1 MADIDVRADERDL
14 GDPGSVTD
22 APPDAPTR
30 RTGGPV
36 PTADDLS
43 VLHLHDRHTAL
54 GLTAEDLV
62 GMYRTILTARVLDQ
76 KIWGLNRMGKAAFVV
91 SGQGHE
97 GAQVGSAW
105 ALRAGHDVVLPY
117 YRDTG
122 VMLTVGMSVEQI
134 LMAVLAR
141 AADPNS
147 GARQMPNHWGW
158 SEGNVITG
166 SSPIATQL
174 PHAAGLAYAAKLR
187 REDRVAVSWFGEGA
201 TSKGDFH
208 EALNFAGIHQLPMVF
223 VCENNGYAIS
233 VPMSSESAVDD
244 VADRAHGYGFGGV
257 IVDGNDPLD
266 VYAAVHAAVRHARR
280 GDGPTLVECKTY
292 RYLAHTSDDD
302 DRTYRTPQEVE
313 AWRKKDPLRRIT
325 QYLIEQRLLSEADE
339 ERIEAEV
346 KAEVDAAA
354 KTAEASAAPEPRS
367 AYTRVFAQPLR
378 PVPGA
383 PEGASDPAPA
393 PVAMAVP
400 DGGTERNIVDTVR
413 WTQQQLMAG
422 DDRVVILGEDVGP
435 RGGVFRATDGLA
447 AEFGGGR
454 VIDTPLAE
462 SSIIGIGIGLAL
474 AGLRPIAEIQFADF
488 IHSGFDQLVSEAARI
503 HYRSNGDF
511 AVPMVVRAPW
521 GGGVHGALYH
531 SQSIEATYAH
541 IPGLK
546 VVVPSTPAD
555 VCGMLRTSIED
566 ADPVLFL
573 EHKKTYRLITGLVPD
588 GAEWRVP
595 IGLADVAR
603 AGDDLTVV
611 TYGLHRHLC
620 LEAAQVLEDED
631 GASVEVVD
639 LRTISPLDRDTV
651 LASVSRTGRCLVVHE
666 DNVSFGVGAEVAAI
680 VAQEAFW
687 DLDAPVRRL
696 ATADVPS
703 YPFAGPLEAEL
714 FIDAA
719 KIVDAMRASLRD

>member
-1 MADIDVRADERDL
+1 MADIDVRATDDEM
-14 GDPGSVTD
+14 GDPGAVAEAD
-22 APPDAPTR
+22 DPPR

-43 VLHLHDRHTAL
+43 VLHLHDRHSDL

-62 GMYRTILTARVLDQ
+62 DMYRTILTARVLDQ

-97 GAQVGSAW
+97 GVQVGSAW

-122 VMLTVGMSVEQI
+122 VMLTLGMSVEQI
-134 LMAVLAR
+134 LLAVLAR
-141 AADPNS
+141 ADDPNS

-158 SEGNVITG
+158 ADGGVITG

-187 REDRVAVSWFGEGA
+187 KEDKVAVSYFGEGA

-266 VYAAVHAAVRHARR
+266 VYAAVHSAVRHARR

-339 ERIEAEV
+339 ERIEGEV
-346 KAEVDAAA
+346 KEEVDRAA
-354 KTAEASAAPEPRS
+354 KAAEAAAAPEPRT
-367 AYTRVFAQPLR
+367 AYSKVFARPLR

-383 PEGASDPAPA
+383 PEGASDPVDA
-393 PVAMAVP
+393 PVAPPAP
-400 DGGTERNIVDTVR
+400 TEGTERNVIDTVR
-413 WTQQQLMAG
+413 WTQHQLMAS
-422 DDRVVILGEDVGP
+422 DDRVVVLGEDVGP

-447 AEFGGGR
+447 AEFGDGR
-454 VIDTPLAE
+454 VLDTPLAE

-511 AVPMVVRAPW
+511 SVPLVVRAPW

-541 IPGLK
+541 VPGLK

-555 VCGMLRTSIED
+555 VCGMLRTAIED
-566 ADPVLFL
+566 PDPVLFL
-573 EHKKTYRLITGLVPD
+573 EHKKTYRLVTGLVPD
-588 GAEWRVP
+588 DDGWRVP

-603 AGDDLTVV
+603 PGDDLTVV

-620 LEAAQVLEDED
+620 LEAAEVLAQEDE
-631 GASVEVVD
+631 ASVEVVD
-639 LRTISPLDRDTV
+639 LRTVSPLDRDTV
-651 LASVSRTGRCLVVHE
+651 LASVAKTGRCLVVHE
-666 DNVSFGVGAEVAAI
+666 DNRSFGVGAEVAAI
-680 VAQEAFW
+680 VAEEAFW

-703 YPFAGPLEAEL
+703 YPFAAPLEAEL
-714 FIDAA
+714 FIDTP
-719 KIVDAMRASLRD
+719 KITEAMRASLRD

>member
-1 MADIDVRADERDL
+1 MAGTDL
-14 GDPGSVTD
+14 PAT
-22 APPDAPTR
+22 DAPTR
-30 RTGGPV
+30 EAGAMPEPRGPRPSGGPV

-43 VLHLHDRHTAL
+43 VLHLHDRHSDL
-54 GLTAEDLV
+54 GLGTDDLV
-62 GMYRTILTARVLDQ
+62 GMYRTILTARRLDQ
-76 KIWGLNRMGKAAFVV
+76 KVWSLNRMGKAVFVV

-105 ALRAGHDVVLPY
+105 ALRAGHDIALPY

-122 VMLTVGMSVEQI
+122 VMLTLGMTMEQI
-134 LMAVLAR
+134 LLAVLAR
-141 AADPNS
+141 ADDPNS
-147 GARQMPNHWGW
+147 GGRQMPNHWGW
-158 SEGNVITG
+158 AEGNVITG

-174 PHAAGLAYAAKLR
+174 PHAAGLAYATKLG
-187 REDRVAVSWFGEGA
+187 REDRVTVSWFGEGA
-201 TSKGDFH
+201 SSKGDFH

-233 VPMSSESAVDD
+233 VPMRNESAVDH
-244 VADRAHGYGFGGV
+244 VADRAHSYGFGGV

-266 VYAAVHAAVRHARR
+266 VYAAVHTAIRRARK

-302 DRTYRTPQEVE
+302 DRTYRSSQEVE
-313 AWRKKDPLRRIT
+313 AWRKRDPLQRIT

-346 KAEVDAAA
+346 KAEVDTAA
-354 KTAEASAAPEPRS
+354 KAAEAAPSPEPRS
-367 AYTRVFAQPLR
+367 AYTKVFAR
-378 PVPGA
+378 PIHAVPGA
-383 PEGASDPAPA
+383 PSDLDLELVAPE
-393 PVAMAVP
+393 AMP
-400 DGGTERNIVDTVR
+400 LPEGGTERTIVDTIR
-413 WTQQQLMAG
+413 WTQQRLLAG
-422 DDRVVILGEDVGP
+422 DDRVVLFGEDVGP

-447 AEFGGGR
+447 TEFGDGR
-454 VIDTPLAE
+454 VFDTPLAE

-511 AVPMVVRAPW
+511 SVPLVVRAPW

-555 VCGMLRTSIED
+555 VCGMLRAAID
-566 ADPVLFL
+566 DPDPVLFL
-573 EHKKTYRLITGLVPD
+573 EHKKTYRLISGLVPD
-588 GAEWRVP
+588 DDAWRVP
-595 IGLADVAR
+595 IGLAEVAR
-603 AGDDLTVV
+603 VGDDLTVV

-620 LEAAQVLEDED
+620 LEAAEQLAQET
-631 GASVEVVD
+631 GASIEVVD
-639 LRTISPLDRDTV
+639 LRTISPLDRGTV
-651 LASVSRTGRCLVVHE
+651 LTSVAKTGRCLVVHE
-666 DNVSFGVGAEVAAI
+666 DNISFGVGAEVAAI
-680 VAQEAFW
+680 VAEEAFW

-703 YPFAGPLEAEL
+703 YPFAAPLEAEL
-714 FIDAA
+714 FVDTP
-719 KIVDAMRASLRD
+719 KIVAAMRQMLEV

>member
-1 MADIDVRADERDL
+1 MADIDVRATAGEPS
-14 GDPGSVTD
+14 DPEPVAG
-22 APPDAPTR
+22 AEPGPR

-43 VLHLHDRHTAL
+43 LLHLHDRHSAL

-105 ALRAGHDVVLPY
+105 ALRPGHDVVLPY

-122 VMLTVGMSVEQI
+122 VMLTLGMPVEQI
-134 LMAVLAR
+134 LLAVLAK
-141 AADPNS
+141 AGDPNS
-147 GARQMPNHWGW
+147 GGRQMPNHWGW
-158 SEGNVITG
+158 AEGNVITG

-174 PHAAGLAYAAKLR
+174 PHAAGLAYAVKLR
-187 REDRVAVSWFGEGA
+187 GEDRVVVSYFGEGA

-208 EALNFAGIHQLPMVF
+208 EAMNFAGIHQLPMVF

-233 VPMSSESAVDD
+233 VPMASESAVDD
-244 VADRAHGYGFGGV
+244 VADRAHAYGFGGV

-302 DRTYRTPQEVE
+302 DRTYRSAQEVE

-346 KAEVDAAA
+346 KAEVDRAA
-354 KTAEASAAPEPRS
+354 KAAEAAPNPDPAT
-367 AYTRVFAQPLR
+367 AYAKVFARPLR
-378 PVPGA
+378 PTPGA
-383 PEGASDPAPA
+383 PDGTSVAPNLPAATARPE
-393 PVAMAVP
+393 
-400 DGGTERNIVDTVR
+400 GGTERTIVDTVR
-413 WTQQQLMAG
+413 WTQHQLMAG
-422 DDRVVILGEDVGP
+422 DDRVVVLGEDVGP

-447 AEFGGGR
+447 AEFGRDR
-454 VIDTPLAE
+454 VLDTPLAE

-511 AVPMVVRAPW
+511 AVPLVVRAPW

-555 VCGMLRTSIED
+555 VCGMLRSALD
-566 ADPVLFL
+566 DPDPVLFL
-573 EHKKTYRLITGLVPD
+573 EHKKTYRLVTGLVPD
-588 GAEWRVP
+588 DDAWRVP
-595 IGLADVAR
+595 IGLAEVAR

-620 LEAAQVLEDED
+620 LEAAQILHDED
-631 GASVEVVD
+631 RASVEVID
-639 LRTISPLDRDTV
+639 LRTISPLDRTTV
-651 LASVSRTGRCLVVHE
+651 LASVARTGRCLIVHE
-666 DNVSFGVGAEVAAI
+666 DNVSFGVGAEVAA
-680 VAQEAFW
+680 VVVQEAFW

-703 YPFAGPLEAEL
+703 YPFAASLEGEL
-714 FIDAA
+714 FVDTP
-719 KIVDAMRASLRD
+719 KIVEAMRTSLRD

>member
-1 MADIDVRADERDL
+1 VADTDVRT
-14 GDPGSVTD
+14 GDAVVEQPGDVTD
-22 APPDAPTR
+22 APATGR

-43 VLHLHDRHTAL
+43 VLHLHDRHTEL
-54 GLTAEDLV
+54 DLSAEDLV
-62 GMYRTILTARVLDQ
+62 GMYRTILTARTLDQ
-76 KIWGLNRMGKAAFVV
+76 KIWSLNRMGKAAFVV

-105 ALRAGHDVVLPY
+105 ALRTGHDVVLPY

-122 VMLTVGMSVEQI
+122 VMLTLGMTVEQI
-134 LMAVLAR
+134 LLAVLAR
-141 AADPNS
+141 ADDPNS

-158 SEGNVITG
+158 AAGNVITG

-174 PHAAGLAYAAKLR
+174 PHAAGIAYASKVR
-187 REDRVAVSWFGEGA
+187 REEKVVVSYFGEGA

-208 EALNFAGIHQLPMVF
+208 EALNFAGIHSLPMVF

-244 VADRAHGYGFGGV
+244 VADRAHAYGFGGV

-266 VYAAVHAAVRHARR
+266 VYAAVHSAVRHARR

-354 KTAEASAAPEPRS
+354 KSAEASAAPEPRT
-367 AYTRVFAQPLR
+367 AYSKVFARPLR
-378 PVPGA
+378 PTPGA
-383 PEGASDPAPA
+383 PDGASDPSDTPA
-393 PVAMAVP
+393 AMPLP

-413 WTQQQLMAG
+413 WTQQQLLAS
-422 DDRVVILGEDVGP
+422 DDRVMILGEDVGP
-435 RGGVFRATDGLA
+435 RGGVFRATDNLA
-447 AEFGGGR
+447 EEFGHDR
-454 VIDTPLAE
+454 VLDTPLAE
-462 SSIIGIGIGLAL
+462 SSIIGIGVGLAL

-511 AVPMVVRAPW
+511 SVPLVVRAPW

-546 VVVPSTPAD
+546 VVAPSTPAD
-555 VCGMLRTSIED
+555 VCGLLRASID
-566 ADPVLFL
+566 DPDPVLFL
-573 EHKKTYRLITGLVPD
+573 EHKKTYRLVSSLVPD
-588 GAEWRVP
+588 DAGWRVP
-595 IGLADVAR
+595 IGLAEVAR
-603 AGDDLTVV
+603 EGSDLTVV

-620 LEAAQVLEDED
+620 LEAAEAVAED
-631 GASVEVVD
+631 GDVEVID
-639 LRTISPLDRDTV
+639 LRTISPLDRNTV
-651 LASVSRTGRCLVVHE
+651 LASVARTGRCLVVHE

-680 VAQEAFW
+680 VAEEAFW

-696 ATADVPS
+696 ATADVPA
-703 YPFAGPLEAEL
+703 YPFAAPLEAEL
-714 FIDAA
+714 FVDAA
-719 KIVDAMRASLRD
+719 KIADAMRASLRD

>member
-1 MADIDVRADERDL
+1 
-14 GDPGSVTD
+14 
-22 APPDAPTR
+22 
-30 RTGGPV
+30 
-36 PTADDLS
+36 
-43 VLHLHDRHTAL
+43 
-54 GLTAEDLV
+54 
-62 GMYRTILTARVLDQ
+62 
-76 KIWGLNRMGKAAFVV
+76 
-91 SGQGHE
+91 
-97 GAQVGSAW
+97 
-105 ALRAGHDVVLPY
+105 
-117 YRDTG
+117 
-122 VMLTVGMSVEQI
+122 
-134 LMAVLAR
+134 
-141 AADPNS
+141 
-147 GARQMPNHWGW
+147 MPNHWGW
-158 SEGNVITG
+158 PEGNVITG

-187 REDRVAVSWFGEGA
+187 GEDRVVVSYFGEGA

-223 VCENNGYAIS
+223 ICENNGYAIS

-244 VADRAHGYGFGGV
+244 VADRAHAYGFGGV

-266 VYAAVHAAVRHARR
+266 VYAAVHSAVRHARR

-339 ERIEAEV
+339 ERIESEV
-346 KAEVDAAA
+346 KAEVDTATKAAEAAA
-354 KTAEASAAPEPRS
+354 APAPET
-367 AYTRVFAQPLR
+367 AYARVFARPLR

-383 PEGASDPAPA
+383 PAGASDPSSP
-393 PVAMAVP
+393 PVAMAMP
-400 DGGTERNIVDTVR
+400 EATTERNVVDTIR
-413 WTQQQLMAG
+413 WTQHRLMET
-422 DDRVVILGEDVGP
+422 DDRVMILGEDVGA
-435 RGGVFRATDGLA
+435 RGGVFRATDGLTA
-447 AEFGGGR
+447 AFGDGR
-454 VIDTPLAE
+454 VVDTPLAE

-503 HYRSNGDF
+503 HYRSNGAF
-511 AVPMVVRAPW
+511 AVPLVVRTPW

-541 IPGLK
+541 VPGLK

-555 VCGMLRTSIED
+555 VCGMLRTAIED
-566 ADPVLFL
+566 PDPVLFL
-573 EHKKTYRLITGLVPD
+573 EHKKTYRLISGPVPD
-588 GAEWRVP
+588 DDGWRVP
-595 IGLADVAR
+595 IGLAEVAR

-611 TYGLHRHLC
+611 TYGMHRHLC
-620 LEAAQVLEDED
+620 LEAAQVLADDD

-639 LRTISPLDRDTV
+639 LRTVSPLDRDTV

-680 VAQEAFW
+680 VAAEAFW

-714 FIDAA
+714 FVDTP
-719 KIVDAMRASLRD
+719 KIIEAMRASLRE

>member
-1 MADIDVRADERDL
+1 MPDAA
-14 GDPGSVTD
+14 S
-22 APPDAPTR
+22 APPAS
-30 RTGGPV
+30 GGHALTP
-36 PTADDLS
+36 DDLS
-43 VLHLHDRHTAL
+43 VLHLHDRHTEL
-54 GLTAEDLV
+54 GLSSEDLV

-76 KIWGLNRMGKAAFVV
+76 KIWALNRMGKAAFVV

-105 ALRAGHDVVLPY
+105 ALKAGHDGVLPY
-117 YRDTG
+117 YRDSG
-122 VMLTVGMSVEQI
+122 VMLTLGMTVEQI
-134 LMAVLAR
+134 LLAVLAR
-141 AADPNS
+141 ADDPNS

-158 SEGNVITG
+158 PEGNVITG

-174 PHAAGLAYAAKLR
+174 PHAAGLAYAAKVR
-187 REDRVAVSWFGEGA
+187 GEDRVVVSYFGEGA

-244 VADRAHGYGFGGV
+244 VADRAHSYGFGGV
-257 IVDGNDPLD
+257 IVDGNDALD
-266 VYAAVHAAVRHARR
+266 VYAAVHSAVRHARR
-280 GDGPTLVECKTY
+280 GDGPTLIECKTY

-325 QYLIEQRLLSEADE
+325 QYLIEQRLLTEADE
-339 ERIEAEV
+339 ERIESEV
-346 KAEVDAAA
+346 KAEVDSAA
-354 KTAEASAAPEPRS
+354 KRAEASAAPDPAT
-367 AYTRVFAQPLR
+367 AYSKVFARPLR
-378 PVPGA
+378 PTPGA
-383 PEGASDPAPA
+383 PADATPIAA
-393 PVAMAVP
+393 PVAPEMPAATT
-400 DGGTERNIVDTVR
+400 DRNVVDTIR
-413 WTQQQLMAG
+413 WTQQRLMAT
-422 DDRVVILGEDVGP
+422 DDRVMILGEDVGP

-447 AEFGGGR
+447 AEFGDAR
-454 VIDTPLAE
+454 VVDTPLAE

-503 HYRSNGDF
+503 HYRSNGAF
-511 AVPMVVRAPW
+511 AVPLVVRAPW

-555 VCGMLRTSIED
+555 VCGMLRSAVED
-566 ADPVLFL
+566 PDPVLFL
-573 EHKKTYRLITGLVPD
+573 EHKKTYRLISGPVPD
-588 GAEWRVP
+588 DDSWLVP
-595 IGLADVAR
+595 IGLAEVAR
-603 AGDDLTVV
+603 PGDDLTVV

-620 LEAAQVLEDED
+620 LEAAQVIADED
-631 GASVEVVD
+631 GASVEVID

-651 LASVSRTGRCLVVHE
+651 LASVCRTGRCLVVHE

-680 VAQEAFW
+680 VAAEAFW

-703 YPFAGPLEAEL
+703 YPFAAPLEAEL
-714 FIDAA
+714 FIDTP
-719 KIVDAMRASLRD
+719 KIIEAMRSSLGE

>member
-1 MADIDVRADERDL
+1 
-14 GDPGSVTD
+14 
-22 APPDAPTR
+22 
-30 RTGGPV
+30 
-36 PTADDLS
+36 
-43 VLHLHDRHTAL
+43 
-54 GLTAEDLV
+54 
-62 GMYRTILTARVLDQ
+62 
-76 KIWGLNRMGKAAFVV
+76 
-91 SGQGHE
+91 
-97 GAQVGSAW
+97 
-105 ALRAGHDVVLPY
+105 
-117 YRDTG
+117 
-122 VMLTVGMSVEQI
+122 MSF
-134 LMAVLAR
+134 
-141 AADPNS
+141 
-147 GARQMPNHWGW
+147 
-158 SEGNVITG
+158 
-166 SSPIATQL
+166 
-174 PHAAGLAYAAKLR
+174 
-187 REDRVAVSWFGEGA
+187 FGEGA

-244 VADRAHGYGFGGV
+244 VADRAHAYGFGGV

-266 VYAAVHAAVRHARR
+266 VYAAVHSAVRHARR

-346 KAEVDAAA
+346 KDIGRRGRQVGRGIGRRRSPQTAYRRVFADPLRPTPGAPDGASDPTTRAGRDAAARGRHRAQHRRHGPVDAAA
-354 KTAEASAAPEPRS
+354 APRRRRPRGDPRRGRRARAAACSAPPTSWPRS
-367 AYTRVFAQPLR
+367 SARRACSTPRSPRAR
-378 PVPGA
+378 SSGSGSA
-383 PEGASDPAPA
+383 WRWPAC
-393 PVAMAVP
+393 
-400 DGGTERNIVDTVR
+400 
-413 WTQQQLMAG
+413 
-422 DDRVVILGEDVGP
+422 DRSRRSSSP
-435 RGGVFRATDGLA
+435 TSS
-447 AEFGGGR
+447 
-454 VIDTPLAE
+454 TP
-462 SSIIGIGIGLAL
+462 
-474 AGLRPIAEIQFADF
+474 
-488 IHSGFDQLVSEAARI
+488 GFDQLVSEAARI

-511 AVPMVVRAPW
+511 AVPLVVRAPW

-555 VCGMLRTSIED
+555 VCGMLRTAIDD

-573 EHKKTYRLITGLVPD
+573 EHKKTYRLISGLVPD
-588 GAEWRVP
+588 DDAWRVP
-595 IGLADVAR
+595 IGLAEVAR
-603 AGDDLTVV
+603 EGDDLTVV

-620 LEAAQVLEDED
+620 LEAADAVAESD

-651 LASVSRTGRCLVVHE
+651 LASVAKTGRCLVVHE
-666 DNVSFGVGAEVAAI
+666 DNISFGVGAEVAAI
-680 VAQEAFW
+680 VAEEAFW

-703 YPFAGPLEAEL
+703 YPFAGAPRSRALHRHRQDRRRHPHQPRGVADL
-714 FIDAA
+714 SPRRGSPRSGAVTSARSGRPCVGGHRLDRAA
-719 KIVDAMRASLRD
+719 AVDHGERAAPARPGPRRGSPRPPRASTRRG

>member
-1 MADIDVRADERDL
+1 V
-14 GDPGSVTD
+14 GVTD
-22 APPDAPTR
+22 GNPTPR
-30 RTGGPV
+30 HPGGPD
-36 PTADDLS
+36 PTPDDLS
-43 VLHLHDRHTAL
+43 VLHVHDRHSSL
-54 GLTAEDLV
+54 GLTPEDLV

-76 KIWGLNRMGKAAFVV
+76 KIWALNRMGKATFVV

-117 YRDTG
+117 YRDLG
-122 VMLTVGMSVEQI
+122 VMLTLGMTVEQI
-134 LMAVLAR
+134 LLAVLAR
-141 AADPNS
+141 ADDPNS

-158 SEGNVITG
+158 KEGNVITG

-174 PHAAGLAYAAKLR
+174 PHAAGLALAAKLR
-187 REDRVAVSWFGEGA
+187 RDDRVIVSYFGEGA

-233 VPMSSESAVDD
+233 VPTASESAVDD
-244 VADRAHGYGFGGV
+244 VADRAHGYGFGGL

-266 VYAAVHAAVRHARR
+266 VFAAVHGAVRHARR

-302 DRTYRTPQEVE
+302 DRTYRSAQEVE

-325 QYLIEQRLLSEADE
+325 QHLIEQRLLSEADE

-346 KAEVDAAA
+346 RATVDAAT
-354 KTAEASAAPEPRS
+354 KTAEAAPSPEPTS
-367 AYTRVFAQPLR
+367 AYTKVFAHPLR

-383 PEGASDPAPA
+383 PPGAGDPVTS
-393 PVAMAVP
+393 PVAMPVP
-400 DGGTERNIVDTVR
+400 EGGTVRTIVDTVR
-413 WTQQQLMAG
+413 WTLHQLLAE
-422 DDRVVILGEDVGP
+422 DDRVIVLGEDVGP
-435 RGGVFRATDGLA
+435 RGGVFRATDGLS
-447 AEFGGGR
+447 AEFSRER
-454 VIDTPLAE
+454 VLDTPLAE
-462 SSIIGIGIGLAL
+462 SSIIGIAIGLAL
-474 AGLRPIAEIQFADF
+474 AGMRPIAEIQFADF
-488 IHSGFDQLVSEAARI
+488 LHSGFDQLVSEAARI
-503 HYRSNGDF
+503 HYRSNGEF
-511 AVPMVVRAPW
+511 AVPLVVRAPW

-541 IPGLK
+541 VPGLK
-546 VVVPSTPAD
+546 VLVPSTPAD
-555 VCGMLRTSIED
+555 VCGMLRTAVAD

-573 EHKKTYRLITGLVPD
+573 EHKKTYRLISGLVPD
-588 GAEWRVP
+588 DPDWRVP
-595 IGLADVAR
+595 IGLAEVAR
-603 AGDDLTVV
+603 TGDDLTVV

-620 LEAAQVLEDED
+620 VEAAQLLAEED
-631 GASVEVVD
+631 GVSVEVVD

-651 LASVSRTGRCLVVHE
+651 LASVAKTGRCLVVHE
-666 DNVSFGVGAEVAAI
+666 DNLSFGVGAEVVAVVAAD
-680 VAQEAFW
+680 AFW

-703 YPFAGPLEAEL
+703 YPFAGALEDEL
-714 FIDAA
+714 FIDTA
-719 KIVDAMRASLRD
+719 KIVDAIRLSLRD

>member
-1 MADIDVRADERDL
+1 MRRRRVDTETSTPPAGEAD
-14 GDPGSVTD
+14 D
-22 APPDAPTR
+22 ATEPSGR

-43 VLHLHDRHTAL
+43 VLHLHDRHSEL

-62 GMYRTILTARVLDQ
+62 GMYRTILTARMLDQ
-76 KIWGLNRMGKAAFVV
+76 KVWSLNRMGKAAFVV

-97 GAQVGSAW
+97 GAQVGAAW
-105 ALRAGHDVVLPY
+105 ALRAGHDIVLPY

-122 VMLTVGMSVEQI
+122 VMLTLGMTVEQI
-134 LMAVLAR
+134 LLAVLAR
-141 AADPNS
+141 ADDPNS

-158 SEGNVITG
+158 AAGNVITG

-187 REDRVAVSWFGEGA
+187 KEDRVAVSFFGEGA

-208 EALNFAGIHQLPMVF
+208 EALNFAGIHSLPMVF

-233 VPMSSESAVDD
+233 VPMASESAVDD

-266 VYAAVHAAVRHARR
+266 VYSAVRSAVRHARR

-302 DRTYRTPQEVE
+302 DRTYRSAEEVE

-346 KAEVDAAA
+346 KAEVDRAAKAAEAAA
-354 KTAEASAAPEPRS
+354 PPEPMS
-367 AYTRVFAQPLR
+367 AFTKVFAQPLR
-378 PVPGA
+378 SVPGA
-383 PEGASDPAPA
+383 PDGASDATQPIGAAPR
-393 PVAMAVP
+393 PE
-400 DGGTERNIVDTVR
+400 GGTERNIVDTVR
-413 WTQQQLMAG
+413 WTQQQLLAE
-422 DDRVVILGEDVGP
+422 DPRVVLLGEDVGP

-454 VIDTPLAE
+454 VFDTPLAE

-511 AVPMVVRAPW
+511 SVPMVVRAPW

-555 VCGMLRTSIED
+555 VSGMLRTAIED
-566 ADPVLFL
+566 DDPVLFL

-588 GAEWRVP
+588 DPSWRVP
-595 IGLADVAR
+595 IGLAEVAR
-603 AGDDLTVV
+603 EGTDLTVV

-620 LEAAQVLEDED
+620 IEAADAVEAAGE
-631 GASVEVVD
+631 GSIEVVD

-651 LASVSRTGRCLVVHE
+651 LASVAKTGRCLVVHE
-666 DNVSFGVGAEVAAI
+666 DNISFGVGAEVAAI
-680 VAQEAFW
+680 VAQHGFW

-703 YPFAGPLEAEL
+703 YPFAGELEAAL
-714 FIDAA
+714 FIDTP
-719 KIVDAMRASLRD
+719 KIAEAMRQSLRE

>member
-1 MADIDVRADERDL
+1 MTDTDVRASGGDL
-14 GDPGSVTD
+14 DQPGAVTD
-22 APPDAPTR
+22 EPAGR

-43 VLHLHDRHTAL
+43 VLHLHDRHTGL
-54 GLTAEDLV
+54 GLSGEDLV

-76 KIWGLNRMGKAAFVV
+76 KIWSLNRMGKAAFVV

-105 ALRAGHDVVLPY
+105 AIRKGHDVVLPY

-122 VMLTVGMSVEQI
+122 VMLTLGMSVEQI
-134 LMAVLAR
+134 LLAVLAR
-141 AADPNS
+141 ADDPNS

-158 SEGNVITG
+158 SAGNVITG

-187 REDRVAVSWFGEGA
+187 REDRVAVSYFGEGA

-244 VADRAHGYGFGGV
+244 VADRAHAYGFGGV

-266 VYAAVHAAVRHARR
+266 VYAAVHSAVRHARR

-346 KAEVDAAA
+346 KAEVDTAA
-354 KTAEASAAPEPRS
+354 KAAEAASPPEPAT
-367 AYTRVFAQPLR
+367 AYARVFARPLR
-378 PVPGA
+378 PTPGA
-383 PEGASDPAPA
+383 PEGASDPTEPPA
-393 PVAMAVP
+393 AMPMP
-400 DGGTERNIVDTVR
+400 DACTERNVVDTVR
-413 WTQQQLMAG
+413 WTQQRLLAG
-422 DDRVVILGEDVGP
+422 DERVVILGEDVGP
-435 RGGVFRATDGLA
+435 RGGVFRATDQLA
-447 AEFGGGR
+447 EEYGAAR
-454 VIDTPLAE
+454 VLDTPLAE

-511 AVPMVVRAPW
+511 AVPLVVRAPW

-555 VCGMLRTSIED
+555 VCGLLRAAID
-566 ADPVLFL
+566 DPDPVLFL
-573 EHKKTYRLITGLVPD
+573 EHKKTYRLISGPVPD
-588 GAEWRVP
+588 DDGWRVP
-595 IGLADVAR
+595 IGLAEVAR
-603 AGDDLTVV
+603 EGDDLTIV

-620 LEAAQVLEDED
+620 LEAADAVAESD
-631 GASVEVVD
+631 GASIEVVD

-651 LASVSRTGRCLVVHE
+651 LASVAKTGRCLVVHE
-666 DNVSFGVGAEVAAI
+666 DNISFGVGAEVAAI
-680 VAQEAFW
+680 VAEEAFW

-719 KIVDAMRASLRD
+719 KITDAIRTSLSD

>member
-1 MADIDVRADERDL
+1 MASMKADAAEGHEDRADQQ
-14 GDPGSVTD
+14 
-22 APPDAPTR
+22 PPR
-30 RTGGPV
+30 RTGGPL

-43 VLHLHDRHTAL
+43 VLHLHDRHSSL
-54 GLTAEDLV
+54 GLTTDDLV
-62 GMYRTILTARVLDQ
+62 GMYRTILLARMLDQ
-76 KIWGLNRMGKAAFVV
+76 KMWGLNRMGKVAFAI

-97 GAQVGSAW
+97 GCQVGSAW
-105 ALRAGHDVVLPY
+105 ALRAGYDVVLPY

-122 VMLTVGMSVEQI
+122 VLLTLGMTAEEIMLG
-134 LMAVLAR
+134 AFAR

-147 GARQMPNHWGW
+147 GGRQMPNHWGW
-158 SEGNVITG
+158 SKGNVITG

-174 PHAAGLAYAAKLR
+174 PHAAGLAYAAQLR
-187 REDRVAVSWFGEGA
+187 REDRVVVAYFGEGA
-201 TSKGDFH
+201 SSKGDFH
-208 EALNFAGIHQLPMVF
+208 ETLNFAGIHRLPMVF

-233 VPMSSESAVDD
+233 VPMASESAVDD
-244 VADRAHGYGFGGV
+244 VATRAHGYGFGGV
-257 IVDGNDPLD
+257 IADGNDALD
-266 VYAAVHAAVRHARR
+266 VYGAVRAAVRHARR

-325 QYLIEQRLLSEADE
+325 QYLIEERLLSEADE
-339 ERIEAEV
+339 EKMEAEV
-346 KAEVDAAA
+346 KATVDAAA
-354 KTAEASAAPEPRS
+354 KVAEAAANPEPRS
-367 AYTRVFAQPLR
+367 AYTKVFAHAIR

-383 PEGASDPAPA
+383 PDGAGDATTPPT
-393 PVAMAVP
+393 AMELP
-400 DGGTERNIVDTVR
+400 EGGTERNIVDTIR
-413 WTQQQLMAG
+413 WTQHELMAA
-422 DDRVVILGEDVGP
+422 DDRVVVIGEDVGA

-447 AEFGGGR
+447 AEFGTGR
-454 VIDTPLAE
+454 VVDTPLAE

-474 AGLRPIAEIQFADF
+474 AGLRPIVEIQFADF

-511 AVPMVVRAPW
+511 AVPLVVRTPW

-541 IPGLK
+541 VPGLK
-546 VVVPSTPAD
+546 VVAPSTPAD
-555 VCGMLRTSIED
+555 ACGLLRAALDD

-573 EHKKTYRLITGLVPD
+573 EHKRTYRLVSSLVPD
-588 GAEWRVP
+588 DPAWRVP
-595 IGLADVAR
+595 IGLAEVAR

-620 LEAAQVLEDED
+620 LEAAQLLEDED
-631 GASVEVVD
+631 GVSVEVVD

-651 LASVSRTGRCLVVHE
+651 LASVAHTGRCLVVHE
-666 DNVSFGVGAEVAAI
+666 DNISFGVGAEVAAI
-680 VAQEAFW
+680 VAEEGFW

-703 YPFAGPLEAEL
+703 YPFAAPLEAEL
-714 FIDAA
+714 FVDTP
-719 KIVDAMRASLRD
+719 KIVAAMRSLLDA

>member
-1 MADIDVRADERDL
+1 VPAASGHL
-14 GDPGSVTD
+14 SDPGAVPETEL
-22 APPDAPTR
+22 PR
-30 RTGGPV
+30 RRAGGPV
-36 PTADDLS
+36 PTADDVSL
-43 VLHLHDRHTAL
+43 LHLHDRHSAL
-54 GLTAEDLV
+54 GLSGDDLV

-76 KIWGLNRMGKAAFVV
+76 KIWALNRMGKAAFVV

-105 ALRAGHDVVLPY
+105 ALRAGHDIVLPY

-122 VMLTVGMSVEQI
+122 VMLTLGMTVEQI
-134 LMAVLAR
+134 LLAVLAK
-141 AADPNS
+141 ADDPNS

-158 SEGNVITG
+158 PEGNVITG

-187 REDRVAVSWFGEGA
+187 HEDRVTVSYFGEGA

-244 VADRAHGYGFGGV
+244 VADRAHAYGFGGV

-266 VYAAVHAAVRHARR
+266 VFGAVHSAVRHARR

-346 KAEVDAAA
+346 KAEVDTAA
-354 KTAEASAAPEPRS
+354 KAAEAADAPAPTT
-367 AYTRVFAQPLR
+367 AYTKVFAHPLR
-378 PVPGA
+378 PLRGA
-383 PEGASDPAPA
+383 PAGVGDPTGS
-393 PVAMAVP
+393 PVAMPMPAAV
-400 DGGTERNIVDTVR
+400 TERNVVDTVR
-413 WTQQQLMAG
+413 WTQQRLMTG
-422 DDRVVILGEDVGP
+422 DERVMVIGEDVGP

-447 AEFGGGR
+447 AEFGDGR
-454 VIDTPLAE
+454 VVDTPLAE

-503 HYRSNGDF
+503 HYRSNGGF
-511 AVPMVVRAPW
+511 AVPLVVRAPW

-546 VVVPSTPAD
+546 VVAPSTPAD
-555 VCGMLRTSIED
+555 VCGMLRAAIDD

-573 EHKKTYRLITGLVPD
+573 EHKKTYRLITGPVPD
-588 GAEWRVP
+588 DDSWRVP
-595 IGLADVAR
+595 IGLAEVAR
-603 AGDDLTVV
+603 PGDDLTVV

-620 LEAAQVLEDED
+620 LDAAQVLADED
-631 GASVEVVD
+631 GASVEVID
-639 LRTISPLDRDTV
+639 LRTISPLDHDTV
-651 LASVSRTGRCLVVHE
+651 LASVARTGRCLIVHE
-666 DNVSFGVGAEVAAI
+666 DNISFGVGAEVAAV
-680 VAQEAFW
+680 VAAEAFW

-714 FIDAA
+714 FVDTP
-719 KIVDAMRASLRD
+719 KIVEAMRAILAE

>member
-1 MADIDVRADERDL
+1 MTDTDVRASGADL
-14 GDPGSVTD
+14 DQPGAVTD
-22 APPDAPTR
+22 VEPAAR

-43 VLHLHDRHTAL
+43 VLHLHDRHTGL
-54 GLTAEDLV
+54 GLSGDDLV

-76 KIWGLNRMGKAAFVV
+76 KIWSLNRMGKAAFVV

-105 ALRAGHDVVLPY
+105 AIRKGHDVVLPY

-122 VMLTVGMSVEQI
+122 VMLTLGMSVEQI
-134 LMAVLAR
+134 LLAVLAR
-141 AADPNS
+141 ADDPNS

-158 SEGNVITG
+158 SAGNVITG

-187 REDRVAVSWFGEGA
+187 REDRVAVSYFGEGA

-244 VADRAHGYGFGGV
+244 VADRAHAYGFGGV

-266 VYAAVHAAVRHARR
+266 VYAAVHSAVRHARR

-346 KAEVDAAA
+346 KAEVDTAA
-354 KTAEASAAPEPRS
+354 KAAEAASPPEPAT
-367 AYTRVFAQPLR
+367 AYARVFARPLR
-378 PVPGA
+378 PTPGA
-383 PEGASDPAPA
+383 PEGASDPAEAPA
-393 PVAMAVP
+393 AMPMP
-400 DGGTERNIVDTVR
+400 DACTERNVVDTVR
-413 WTQQQLMAG
+413 WTQQRLLAG
-422 DDRVVILGEDVGP
+422 DERVVILGEDVGP
-435 RGGVFRATDGLA
+435 RGGVFRATDQLA
-447 AEFGGGR
+447 EEFGQAR
-454 VIDTPLAE
+454 ILDTPLAE

-511 AVPMVVRAPW
+511 EVPLVVRAPW

-555 VCGMLRTSIED
+555 VCGLLRAAVD
-566 ADPVLFL
+566 DPDPVLFL
-573 EHKKTYRLITGLVPD
+573 EHKKTYRLISGLVPD
-588 GAEWRVP
+588 DDGWRVP
-595 IGLADVAR
+595 IGLAEVAR
-603 AGDDLTVV
+603 EGDDLTVV

-620 LEAAQVLEDED
+620 LEAAEAVAESD
-631 GASVEVVD
+631 GASIEVVD

-651 LASVSRTGRCLVVHE
+651 LASVAKTGRCLVVHE
-666 DNVSFGVGAEVAAI
+666 DNISFGVGAEVAAI
-680 VAQEAFW
+680 VAEEAFW

-714 FIDAA
+714 FIDTA
-719 KIVDAMRASLRD
+719 KIADAIRASLSD